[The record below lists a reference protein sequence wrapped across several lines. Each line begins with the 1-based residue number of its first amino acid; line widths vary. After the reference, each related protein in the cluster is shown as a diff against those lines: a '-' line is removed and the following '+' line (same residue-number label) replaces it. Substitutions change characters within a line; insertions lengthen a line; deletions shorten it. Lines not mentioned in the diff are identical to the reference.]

1 MPKYTYDCSTCGP
14 FTMRQSMNEQHE
26 YAYCPHCGDTSTRVF
41 NAFQTYKMDG
51 KLKQR
56 IEKVNNLVLL
66 LKISCRQISNKKP
79 HKEDLG
85 WQDTKR

>member
-51 KLKQR
+51 
-56 IEKVNNLVLL
+56 N
-66 LKISCRQISNKKP
+66 
-79 HKEDLG
+79 
-85 WQDTKR
+85 

>member
-14 FTMRQSMNEQHE
+14 FTMRQSMNEQND

-56 IEKVNNLVLL
+56 IEKGQQPRVVTKDKLPT
-66 LKISCRQISNKKP
+66 NKRKKATQGRP
-79 HKEDLG
+79 WMAGH
-85 WQDTKR
+85 